1 MREPR
6 TPPPH
11 HRGRSGSGGSDINR
25 HRHRP
30 SRFVTPVACA
40 SRSSRRRGVGSR
52 WGSRGWKGWR
62 RWAPAG
68 LPLLAALAPT
78 PASAQEFLEQF
89 SYEGLR
95 LSGIGFE
102 FGVVGSN
109 RLTNEPTG
117 AVRVDYGN
125 IAPNVRLLFGVAYF
139 KGDFA
144 ADEIAEFEEQLRG
157 VVQDPTGDFEIDVGR
172 ISLVDLEGTIDL
184 QYVLPYSNRIVP
196 YLGLGLG
203 VHWRNG
209 SGDAIS
215 GTFVEDA
222 LDTVAAALNVSVGA
236 HVGIVRSLYA
246 TADFRAGVSAELRT
260 LAARGGLMYRFER

>member
-1 MREPR
+1 
-6 TPPPH
+6 
-11 HRGRSGSGGSDINR
+11 
-25 HRHRP
+25 
-30 SRFVTPVACA
+30 V
-40 SRSSRRRGVGSR
+40 RR
-52 WGSRGWKGWR
+52 
-62 RWAPAG
+62 A
-68 LPLLAALAPT
+68 AALTALFVGAALPT
-78 PASAQEFLEQF
+78 PAFAQAFLEQF

-95 LSGIGFE
+95 LSGIGVE
-102 FGVVGSN
+102 FGVLGSN

-125 IAPNVRLLFGVAYF
+125 IAPNVRLLFGLAYF
-139 KGDFA
+139 KGDFGA
-144 ADEIAEFEEQLRG
+144 AEISEFEEQLRG

-172 ISLVDLEGTIDL
+172 ISLADLEATIDL
-184 QYVLPYSNRIVP
+184 QYVLPYANRIVP

-222 LDTVAAALNVSVGA
+222 LDTVAAALNLSAGV

-260 LAARGGLMYRFER
+260 ASARGGLMYRFDR